1 MGRAAQAAYNP
12 RSTHSDR
19 RCQGAPIAMLDIT
32 LLRKDL
38 AHVIT
43 GLEKR
48 KSPQPFLDVDR
59 FTALESERKTI
70 QTRTEE
76 LQAQRNSLSKQIGH
90 LKAKGQDTATVMA
103 EVGGLGD
110 ALKASAERLD
120 VIQAELSAML
130 MNVPNLPQPEV
141 PVGADESANVEVRR
155 WGTPRAF
162 DFPTRDHVDLGAPL
176 GLDFDT
182 GAKLSGARFTFLRG
196 PVARLHR
203 ALAQFMLDV
212 QTLQHGYTECYTPYI
227 VNREILEGTGQLPKF
242 KEDMFWVSRG
252 GDEAQAEQY
261 LISTSE
267 ISLTNTV
274 REQVLAAAELP
285 IKLTAHSPCFRSE
298 AGSAGRDTRGMIRQ
312 HQFDKVE
319 MVQITQP
326 DQSNSALEAM
336 VGHAEAVLQQ
346 LGLPYR
352 VVLLCSGDM
361 GFGSARTYDLE
372 VWVPA
377 QNTFREI
384 SSCSNMEAFQA
395 RRMQARFKN
404 AQGKNELVHTLNGS
418 GLAVG
423 RTLVAVLENGQN
435 ADGSITVPEALRPY
449 MGGVAV
455 LKA

>member
-1 MGRAAQAAYNP
+1 
-12 RSTHSDR
+12 
-19 RCQGAPIAMLDIT
+19 MLDIT

-38 AHVIT
+38 ASVVA
-43 GLEKR
+43 GLDKR
-48 KSPQPFLDVDR
+48 KSPQPFLDIAR
-59 FTALESERKTI
+59 YSALESERRTI
-70 QTRTEE
+70 QVRTEE
-76 LQAQRNSLSKQIGH
+76 LQARRNSLSKQIGQ
-90 LKAKGQDTATVMA
+90 LKSKGEDTGAVMA
-103 EVGGLGD
+103 DVGAIGD
-110 ALKASAERLD
+110 ALKTSADRLD
-120 VIQAELSAML
+120 GIQAELSAML
-130 MNVPNLPQPEV
+130 MSVPNLPQEDV
-141 PVGADESANVEVRR
+141 PVGADETANVEVRR

-162 DFPTRDHVDLGAPL
+162 DFPVRDHVDLGAPL

-182 GAKLSGARFTFLRG
+182 GALLSGSRFSFLRG

-212 QTLQHGYTECYTPYI
+212 HTLDHGYTECYTPYI

-252 GDEAQAEQY
+252 GDENQAEQY

-274 REQVLAAAELP
+274 RERVLPLADLP
-285 IKLTAHSPCFRSE
+285 IRLTAHSPCFRSE

-319 MVQITQP
+319 MVQITHP
-326 DQSNSALEAM
+326 DESGAALEQM
-336 VGHAEAVLQQ
+336 VGHAEAVLRK

-352 VVLLCSGDM
+352 VVLLCSGDI
-361 GFGSARTYDLE
+361 GFGAAKTYDLE

-377 QNTFREI
+377 QNAYREI

-395 RRMQARFKN
+395 RRMQARFRS
-404 AQGKNELVHTLNGS
+404 AQNKNELVHTLNGS

-423 RTLVAVLENGQN
+423 RALVAVLENGQN
-435 ADGSITVPEALRPY
+435 ADGSITVPELLRPY

-455 LKA
+455 LIPDAREA

>member
-1 MGRAAQAAYNP
+1 
-12 RSTHSDR
+12 
-19 RCQGAPIAMLDIT
+19 MLDIT

-38 AHVIT
+38 ASVVAR
-43 GLEKR
+43 LDKR
-48 KSPQPFLDVDR
+48 KSPQPYLDVDR
-59 FTALESERKTI
+59 FGALEAERRTL
-70 QTRTEE
+70 QMRTEE
-76 LQAQRNSLSKQIGH
+76 LQARRNSLSRQIGQ
-90 LKAKGQDTATVMA
+90 LKGKGEDTAPVMA

-110 ALKASAERLD
+110 ELKASAERLD
-120 VIQAELSAML
+120 AIQTELSAML
-130 MNVPNLPQPEV
+130 MSVPNLPQDDV
-141 PVGADESANVEVRR
+141 PVGADETGNVEVRR

-162 DFPTRDHVDLGAPL
+162 EFPVRDHVDLGAPL

-182 GAKLSGARFTFLRG
+182 GALLSGSRFSFLRG

-203 ALAQFMLDV
+203 ALAQFMLDL
-212 QTLQHGYTECYTPYI
+212 QTEAHGYTECYTPYI

-252 GDEAQAEQY
+252 GDETQAEQY

-274 REQVLAAAELP
+274 RERVLPLNDLP

-319 MVQITQP
+319 MVQITHP
-326 DQSNSALEAM
+326 DESGAALEQM
-336 VGHAEAVLQQ
+336 VGHAEAVLQK

-352 VVLLCSGDM
+352 VVLLCTGDM
-361 GFGSARTYDLE
+361 GFGSSKTYDLE

-377 QNTFREI
+377 QATYREI
-384 SSCSNMEAFQA
+384 SSCSNMDAFQA
-395 RRMQARFKN
+395 RRMQARFKT

-423 RTLVAVLENGQN
+423 RALVAVLENGQN

-449 MGGVAV
+449 LGGLSV